1 MTNKLLST
9 ISSFSFKSHS
19 SKRNEKRRLL
29 KMCQK
34 QLKML
39 QNKDCVS
46 VKTVLL
52 KNTIKVIEKQK
63 DSGDDLGVSE
73 DDVDGSPGYIES
85 LLKEIYLDQTNQSST
100 SSSLPLSTATNSNTD
115 LRISDVLEEFHNCG
129 TYSQNQLIFKEDPS
143 IFLDSFHVDDETG
156 FLN

>member
-19 SKRNEKRRLL
+19 SKRDEKRRLL

-39 QNKDCVS
+39 QNRDCVS

-63 DSGDDLGVSE
+63 DSGDDHGVSE

-85 LLKEIYLDQTNQSST
+85 LLKEIYLDHTSTSSS
-100 SSSLPLSTATNSNTD
+100 SSSLPLSEATNSN
-115 LRISDVLEEFHNCG
+115 LGISEVLEEFH
-129 TYSQNQLIFKEDPS
+129 TSQTFSQNQLIFKEDPN
-143 IFLDSFHVDDETG
+143 IFLDLPHVEYERG
-156 FLN
+156 FWL